1 MKVRISEGCLRV
13 RLSDVDLNVFSKKGK
28 ISNTLVFP
36 SGGSITTILETGTT
50 HQVSYE
56 ESQIIIKIPTSEMT
70 LISNQE
76 EIGTTHVFDLPNGK
90 HLQVIVEKDLQR
102 RKS

>member
-28 ISNTLVFP
+28 VSNTLVFP
-36 SGGSITTILETGTT
+36 SGASLTTILETGTDY
-50 HQVSYE
+50 QVNYE
-56 ESQIIIKIPTSEMT
+56 ESQITIKIPASKMI